1 MENNIDTCKL
11 RSHLHMKK
19 FQYSIEKY
27 PFKEVLESL
36 FGCKLGDL
44 HKYIGQFDKFDREHD
59 QNTIIHKV
67 FYSNF
72 KEKIK
77 PIYEKFI
84 KEFIPTIVLNKP
96 FYYQIIPTFRVGL
109 PGNVFVG
116 EFHKDSFY
124 NHQNYELNFNLGL
137 ANYEGDASLI
147 TETKPNS
154 KDWAKISCPYGNI
167 FSFDHIDCLHGS
179 EPNTANKTM
188 ISFDFRLALEELY
201 FFNSEAKSMNM
212 KSLFVPG
219 GYFSKEVIK

>member
-1 MENNIDTCKL
+1 MDNNIDTSQL
-11 RSHLHMKK
+11 RSHLHMKS
-19 FQYSIEKY
+19 FQYPIAKY

-36 FGCKLGDL
+36 FGCKLSDL
-44 HKYIGQFDKFDREHD
+44 HKYIGNFDKFDREHD
-59 QNTIIHKV
+59 QSTLIHKV

-72 KEKIK
+72 EEKIK
-77 PIYEKFI
+77 PIYENLI
-84 KEFIPTIVLNKP
+84 KEFIPKIVLNKP

-124 NHQNYELNFNLGL
+124 NHQKYELNFNLGL

-147 TETKPNS
+147 TEIIPDS
-154 KDWAKISCPYGNI
+154 KDWAKLSCPYGSI

-179 EPNTANKTM
+179 KPNTTNKTM
-188 ISFDFRLALEELY
+188 VSFDFRLALKEIY
-201 FFNSEAKSMNM
+201 FYSEAKSMNM
-212 KSLFVPG
+212 KSLFIPG